1 MSDKENDKIVNFV
14 EALKRVDSR
23 KQAKDLKEE
32 LSGNKYVVVAN
43 TVLILEASTAQ
54 AAFERAYDD
63 LIPARLANEENWN
76 LDTVEMRVFDFD
88 TGRWLSAENW
98 REQTNV

>member
-1 MSDKENDKIVNFV
+1 MSKDNDRSKQFLS
-14 EALKRVDSR
+14 ALHAVQDY
-23 KQAKDLKEE
+23 KDTQDQEVSK
-32 LSGNKYVVVAN
+32 SNKFVVVAN
-43 TVLILEASTAQ
+43 TVLILEADTAQ